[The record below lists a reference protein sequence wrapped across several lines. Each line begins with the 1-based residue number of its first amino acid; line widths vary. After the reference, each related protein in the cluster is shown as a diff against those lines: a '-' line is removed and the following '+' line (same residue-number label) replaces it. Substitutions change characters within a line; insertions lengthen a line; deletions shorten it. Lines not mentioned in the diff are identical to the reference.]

1 MAAGAG
7 PTIRIQPITEKPG
20 RFIASFN
27 AEFLNATYALTF
39 GESVTGA
46 LALHRFAQM
55 IEDQYGKQVTI
66 QLPDELLPFRSEAVQ
81 DILSGLGIIE
91 TEKSPAIS

>member
-1 MAAGAG
+1 MNGRR
-7 PTIRIQPITEKPG
+7 PTIRIQAINKRPG

-55 IEDQYGKQVTI
+55 IEHQYGKPVTI

-81 DILSGLGIIE
+81 DILTGLGIAK
-91 TEKSPAIS
+91 TEKSSAIR

>member
-1 MAAGAG
+1 MMSGRR
-7 PTIRIQPITEKPG
+7 PTIRIQPIDKRPG

-39 GESVTGA
+39 SESVTGA

-55 IEDQYGKQVTI
+55 IENQYGKQVNI

-81 DILSGLGIIE
+81 DILTGLGITE
-91 TEKSPAIS
+91 TEKSSAVG

>member
-1 MAAGAG
+1 MTSGRR
-7 PTIRIQPITEKPG
+7 PTICIQAIVEKPG

-81 DILSGLGIIE
+81 DILTGLGITE
-91 TEKSPAIS
+91 REKSPAIR

>member
-1 MAAGAG
+1 MNGRR
-7 PTIRIQPITEKPG
+7 PTIRIQAITDKPG

-46 LALHRFAQM
+46 LALHRFATM
-55 IEDQYGKQVTI
+55 IENQYGKEVNI

-81 DILSGLGIIE
+81 DILTGLGVVE
-91 TEKSPAIS
+91 AEKSPAVG